1 MWIHSETHMRHDTSK
16 FKKID
21 EDSTL
26 KREASLYHLLHK
38 LKQKNLFNENEYNK
52 LYPTGSTPACV
63 YGTPKMHKFSSSD
76 SFPEIRRIVSS
87 ICTFNYNL
95 ASFLCDLFSSLVP
108 NDDTCRDTF
117 SFVSQI
123 KNAIFSRKF
132 FVSYDVTSFS
142 TNISLQETIDIVRD
156 DIESIKSNFIKN
168 GYPPFL
174 IDKVMKKYLNYTF
187 SSNQNQLK
195 DTSDVHSSY

>member
-1 MWIHSETHMRHDTSK
+1 MKTLPWNVKLLYIICYISWSKKTYSTKMNIINCILLVLLLLVSMALLKCTNFPLVIHFLK
-16 FKKID
+16 FV
-21 EDSTL
+21 ELFHLYVQVS
-26 KREASLYHLLHK
+26 ASVIY
-38 LKQKNLFNENEYNK
+38 Y
-52 LYPTGSTPACV
+52 
-63 YGTPKMHKFSSSD
+63 
-76 SFPEIRRIVSS
+76 
-87 ICTFNYNL
+87 
-95 ASFLCDLFSSLVP
+95 
-108 NDDTCRDTF
+108 DDTCRDTF